1 MEINLYVH
9 IYMYLPVSH
18 AVTPDIKMKDSGLR
32 RMLSDC
38 SSVSDQRSM
47 EESLTSNSL
56 RLSSFGESSVG

>member
-1 MEINLYVH
+1 
-9 IYMYLPVSH
+9 MYLPVSH
-18 AVTPDIKMKDSGLR
+18 ALTPDIKMKLFISMKDSGLR

-38 SSVSDQRSM
+38 SSVSDQRSSM

>member
-1 MEINLYVH
+1 
-9 IYMYLPVSH
+9 MYLPVSH
-18 AVTPDIKMKDSGLR
+18 ASTTDIKMKDSGLR